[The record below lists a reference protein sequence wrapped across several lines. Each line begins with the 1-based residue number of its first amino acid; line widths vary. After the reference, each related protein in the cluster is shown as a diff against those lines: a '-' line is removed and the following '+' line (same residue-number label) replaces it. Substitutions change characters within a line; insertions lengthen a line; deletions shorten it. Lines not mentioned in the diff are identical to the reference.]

1 VMPPLERRSMMPGLA
16 PIGARVAPIPQRR
29 IFRAATAGA
38 GRAHNPLAVSGV
50 IWPRE
55 ACGSGD
61 AATIGSLVLPVA
73 AERGKEGG
81 EESRNHNGTTR
92 QHHANARSDSAP
104 GARHRNAPG
113 DRLETAG
120 HSRTVSDI
128 A

>member
-1 VMPPLERRSMMPGLA
+1 MMPGLA

-81 EESRNHNGTTR
+81 EGKPQPQWHHPPAPR
-92 QHHANARSDSAP
+92 QCPQRQRAR
-104 GARHRNAPG
+104 R
-113 DRLETAG
+113 
-120 HSRTVSDI
+120 
-128 A
+128 